1 MGKKQSVCSFV
12 IIQVNNNIYL
22 HVNNEYNDSA
32 IDLTFKY
39 RVRINCGNFVSV
51 DSLPV
56 FIVKTCTSFSP
67 TSRQVNNQKINLS

>member
-39 RVRINCGNFVSV
+39 KVRINCGNFVSV

-56 FIVKTCTSFSP
+56 FIVKKHAPVSHQP
-67 TSRQVNNQKINLS
+67 LGK